1 MKFKG
6 LLFLALLF
14 AGSVCFGQ
22 TKSGMSVNV
31 LSSTSESVR
40 LEFVFNGYDQQDVKI
55 DGENYLYLSAPGFIW
70 MMEKGKPQI
79 PVYKNSITISDY
91 AAMNFRI
98 LSEESDIINTG
109 KIMPSKGHMTR
120 DIDINMVPFTFDRI
134 YSSDEYY
141 PSNTVSIDD
150 PYIIRDLR
158 GMTFEINPLQYN
170 AAQGK
175 MKVYKKLVVEFYN
188 DRSKQA
194 VNVFNRLNP
203 LNQVSGEFAPIY
215 REMFLN
221 YGYGQSRY
229 DSIPEPGKM
238 LIICPTAYMTAI
250 QPLVAWKQQRGLNVT
265 VAEYPTATGTGNTAI
280 KTYIQN
286 MYNSTGSV
294 TYIILVGDVADIPTM
309 TGNYE
314 AAPSDPCY
322 VKLAGTDA
330 YPDAFISRISC
341 QNAASVNYVCQKFIK
356 YERDIELGAAWYKK
370 GAGIGGPDAGGTPSY
385 TDSARMNFIRDT
397 LMANGFTS
405 VDKIYPPGGTIQTI
419 LNSLNE
425 GRYILNYIGHGSGT
439 SWSNTGFST
448 TNVYQLNN
456 GWKEPFIL
464 DVACLNG
471 NLTLSECLEEAW
483 LRAGD
488 TANPKG
494 AVTAFGASTNASWVP
509 PCDMQTEAV
518 RLFAHQYRKTAG
530 SIAFFGVMK
539 GMDLW
544 GGSTGEGLKLM
555 EQYNLF
561 GDCSL
566 LLTRGVP
573 LGPSITH
580 SPLTNTENLS
590 GPYVINCS
598 VIPANAP
605 IKPNTTKVLWS
616 RNNATM
622 TDSVLMTNTGG
633 NNWTAN
639 IPGNGTSA
647 IYRYC
652 IKTTDTA
659 NRTAVVPGGN
669 SYYQFTA
676 ATDIINPVITHT
688 ALTNTPKLQWPAT
701 VTATV
706 TDNIGVD
713 SVWVKWRKNSTTTKM
728 FKLLNTGGTNYAAA
742 FNSDTSQVAIG
753 DTIYYRV
760 FARDISS
767 QHNADSTAQYSF
779 TIINQANIIV
789 GTGTTSSN
797 FPFTTYW
804 MDGRTNYL
812 YFASE
817 LQVGP
822 ASIAAIGFNVITADP
837 APINEF
843 TIKMQN
849 TTATSISGF
858 TASGWTT
865 CYSQT
870 YTLPGTG
877 WQMINL
883 TTPFQYTGGN
893 LLVEICYNNSSYTA
907 YSPVYCSST
916 TGDYWGRYG
925 DLSTASG
932 CGYTAWTSTTGPVGK
947 ANMKFTMN
955 PGTTAVTPIGTTV
968 PQSYSLA
975 QNYPNPFNPVTKI
988 NFAIP
993 KQGFVTLKVY
1003 DMLGREVTK
1012 LVNEV
1017 KQAGTYSV
1025 DFDATR
1031 LSSGVYFYKLEAG
1044 GFVDTKRMV
1053 LIK

>member
-1 MKFKG
+1 MFNV
-6 LLFLALLF
+6 
-14 AGSVCFGQ
+14 SFGQ
-22 TKSGMSVNV
+22 SVPNGIT
-31 LSSTSESVR
+31 LSQSSDGLTINFTVPQFTFS
-40 LEFVFNGYDQQDVKI
+40 DVKAEGTGYKLI
-55 DGENYLYLSAPGFIW
+55 NVPDYGITSDVGNPQLPQVSFFVMIPKNESSPSFTVISQIKNDLTLNEQIYPKQNPWDKSKPVNPFVINRNY
-70 MMEKGKPQI
+70 
-79 PVYKNSITISDY
+79 Y
-91 AAMNFRI
+91 A
-98 LSEESDIINTG
+98 
-109 KIMPSKGHMTR
+109 SKG
-120 DIDINMVPFTFDRI
+120 
-134 YSSDEYY
+134 
-141 PSNTVSIDD
+141 SI
-150 PYIIRDLR
+150 
-158 GMTFEINPLQYN
+158 E
-170 AAQGK
+170 
-175 MKVYKKLVVEFYN
+175 
-188 DRSKQA
+188 
-194 VNVFNRLNP
+194 
-203 LNQVSGEFAPIY
+203 
-215 REMFLN
+215 
-221 YGYGQSRY
+221 
-229 DSIPEPGKM
+229 
-238 LIICPTAYMTAI
+238 
-250 QPLVAWKQQRGLNVT
+250 QPLVKISEPFIIGGAKGVMVT
-265 VAEYPTATGTGNTAI
+265 IYPFAYSPIDNKLTVTTKGTFRINMNSLPLLSSVPSETMNGFYTSIFGNYIPTKATATNRYLIITAPEFETTLAPFVAHKQGLGYTVDVFNTTVTGSTNTAI
-280 KTYIQN
+280 KAFIQGR
-286 MYNSTGSV
+286 YNDASTKPDFV
-294 TYIILVGDVADIPTM
+294 LLVGDVDKIPEWVGGGEGTPHTDWNYSLLEGGDLWADVFLGRFPIQTTAQLTNIINKTIYMETNINSLWKKNVFMASTDNHTVSEGSHNFVIDSFFTP
-309 TGNYE
+309 NQYLN
-314 AAPSDPCY
+314 
-322 VKLAGTDA
+322 VKL
-330 YPDAFISRISC
+330 YS
-341 QNAASVNYVCQKFIK
+341 Y
-356 YERDIELGAAWYKK
+356 YGATTAQVHQSLDSGKVFAIYSGH
-370 GAGIGGPDAGGTPSY
+370 GAETYWADGPVFYQSD
-385 TDSARMNFIRDT
+385 
-397 LMANGFTS
+397 
-405 VDKIYPPGGTIQTI
+405 V
-419 LNSLNE
+419 NSLNNSI
-425 GRYILNYIGHGSGT
+425 YPYVYSFSCLTGSYYL
-439 SWSNTGFST
+439 S
-448 TNVYQLNN
+448 
-456 GWKEPFIL
+456 
-464 DVACLNG
+464 
-471 NLTLSECLEEAW
+471 SECFSETWIRSPKAGVVFWGSTVTSYWTEDDILERR
-483 LRAGD
+483 LGRAMFTD
-488 TANPKG
+488 NLKRTAESFLK
-494 AVTAFGASTNASWVP
+494 AKVYTV
-509 PCDMQTEAV
+509 
-518 RLFAHQYRKTAG
+518 QYFG
-530 SIAFFGVMK
+530 SITATMQRYLE
-539 GMDLW
+539 M
-544 GGSTGEGLKLM
+544 
-555 EQYNLF
+555 YNCM
-561 GDCSL
+561 GDPSIYEFSY
-566 LLTRGVP
+566 
-573 LGPSITH
+573 GPSITH
-580 SPLTNTENLS
+580 TPLQNTENLT
-590 GPYVINCS
+590 GPYTVNCL
-598 VIPANAP
+598 VAPAGSNITAT
-605 IKPNTTKVLWS
+605 KLFWTRTTS
-616 RNNATM
+616 Y
-622 TDSVLMTNTGG
+622 DSVSMTNTSG
-633 NNWTAN
+633 NNWTGN
-639 IPGNGTSA
+639 IPGNGLQAT
-647 IYRYC
+647 YKYY
-652 IKTTDTA
+652 IKTQDA
-659 NRTAVVPGGN
+659 AGRTTYLPGGAPTL
-669 SYYQFTA
+669 YYQFTA

-742 FNSDTSQVAIG
+742 FNSDTSQVAVG

-767 QHNADSTAQYSF
+767 MHNADSTAQYSF

-907 YSPVYCSST
+907 FSPVYCSST
-916 TGDYWGRYG
+916 TGDYWGRYN

-932 CGYTAWTSTTGPVGK
+932 CGYTAWTMTTGPVGK

-1053 LIK
+1053 LVK